1 MSRYTY
7 IKVARQDVM
16 AHGVD
21 VALVLAFTRFRR
33 EVKSDWVPSRRV
45 IMDEFK
51 LTQGRADKAV
61 KAVCQML
68 SLRHKRT
75 PKATE
80 IKPPRKGKAFQKTQL
95 CGEPVNHICGEPV
108 HQSCGEPVHQISGG
122 MWLDGAPPNIT
133 SNELPKEAANLPY
146 PLLDGPPYMRMCLTN
161 YCNQGIWFWMT
172 TNIDGNLYL
181 WDSNNMPPID
191 ARQELKCVG
200 KEYCPIDTARVM
212 VGEFADNTPDHFKK
226 HIQALTNH

>member
-1 MSRYTY
+1 MSKYTY
-7 IKVARQDVM
+7 IKMAREDIQK
-16 AHGVD
+16 HGLD

-75 PKATE
+75 PKGTE
-80 IKPPRKGKAFQKTQL
+80 IKPTRKGKAFQKPQS

-108 HQSCGEPVHQISGG
+108 HQSCGEPMHHIDGG
-122 MWLDGAPPNIT
+122 MWLDGAPPNIN
-133 SNELPKEAANLPY
+133 SNELPNKDWNLPY
-146 PLLDGPPYMRMCLTN
+146 PLLNGPSYARMCLTQ
-161 YCNQGIWFWMT
+161 YLKQGIWFWMAT
-172 TNIDGNLYL
+172 MIDGNQYL
-181 WDSNNMPPID
+181 WDSNNMPPHD
-191 ARQELKCVG
+191 AEQELKFVG
-200 KEYCPIDTARVM
+200 KTHCFVDSARVM

-226 HIQALTNH
+226 HIDALTNH